1 MSWDQ
6 QEPEAFADGQVKGF
20 SAVAVIQDQGRLA
33 LGKGPGVL
41 ANSHHFLPS
50 FLIKAGK
57 IQVAFFFFFFFLIK
71 VVGKEL

>member
-6 QEPEAFADGQVKGF
+6 QEPEAFADGQVKAL

-57 IQVAFFFFFFFLIK
+57 I
-71 VVGKEL
+71 